1 MITIDRP
8 MYVLVPLYVNK
19 DKYQVIALREVGV
32 PGDGTICEITMPL
45 NKTAMWDLNLIDPVQ
60 NPLCQHL
67 PYHLP
72 PCQLEGLNKRLIAIK
87 NQIVV
92 FLYPPLLPAKNA

>member
-1 MITIDRP
+1 MITINRP

-19 DKYQVIALREVGV
+19 DKYQVIALREVGA

-45 NKTAMWDLNLIDPVQ
+45 NKTAMWNLNLIDTLL
-60 NPLCQHL
+60 NTLCQHL

-87 NQIVV
+87 NQMVE
-92 FLYPPLLPAKNA
+92 FLYPPLLPEKNA